1 MNLDFVADFT
11 KFAADIMAVWG
22 REVTH
27 TNVDGDEN
35 QIQAFVNSELSPVGD
50 YGERMEYRFTATVAK
65 SAGVVVGDTL
75 RYAGT
80 VTDDDPV
87 PDDVIW
93 SLAQVMSDDGFIQ
106 QFAVRQVTE

>member
-1 MNLDFVADFT
+1 MNLDLVTTFT
-11 KFAADIMAVWG
+11 AVAADLMATFG

-27 TNVDGDEN
+27 TDVDGDEV
-35 QIQAFVNSELSPVGD
+35 QIQAVIESALSPVGE
-50 YGERMEYRFTATVAK
+50 YGERMEQRTTVTVAK
-65 SAGVVVGDTL
+65 SAGVTVGDTL

-80 VTDDDPV
+80 ATDDDPY

-93 SLAQVMSDDGFIQ
+93 SMTQVLSDDGFVQ